1 MALGGE
7 EDVRFAL
14 GLLLLLLARKM
25 VTIFQCWCFFSET
38 TLAIGGSAQASKG
51 CLEG

>member
-7 EDVRFAL
+7 ENVRFPL
-14 GLLLLLLARKM
+14 GLLLLLARKM

-38 TLAIGGSAQASKG
+38 TLAIGSSAQASKG